1 MSEAQFVAA
10 VVFLCVWGSVMIAV
24 LLRDIVRSRREIA
37 ALRAAAAADQS
48 FGGSSTSA
56 QTGT

>member
-1 MSEAQFVAA
+1 MTEAQVLASIA
-10 VVFLCVWGSVMIAV
+10 FLYGWSAVMIVV
-24 LLRDIVRSRREIA
+24 LLRDIMHTRREIA
-37 ALRAAAAADQS
+37 ALRAAAAAPQS